1 MAFLQ
6 FMFVLSLAAKGAV
19 HAPPHPP
26 CCLQVIVG
34 AVHQYLMV
42 TQMLHTHRELLLQG
56 FYSYM

>member
-1 MAFLQ
+1 
-6 FMFVLSLAAKGAV
+6 MFVLSLAAKGAV
-19 HAPPHPP
+19 HDPPHPP

-34 AVHQYLMV
+34 AVHQYLMA